1 MSPSRVLII
10 DDESNIRET
19 MRLALEAVGHT
30 AETAADGPAGL
41 ERFGS
46 GAEWDLVLLDQ
57 RMPGMDGIEVLRRIR
72 EIKPDAEVIM
82 VTAFATVDLA
92 VDAMKAGAMDFL
104 RKPFT
109 PDVLRRAVAAAIDRS
124 SIPSVPPTQPAVTSP
139 LPPGAGFRSLDG
151 FRFWPAP
158 DVASSG
164 ITVSGALRR
173 AFVVAS
179 PRGHTERCTLV
190 LSGRAVEAVLRLAGE
205 SNVPAGRV
213 SDAAAWAV
221 LMGRLWE
228 HREMPPDSIEVT
240 DLTPQ
245 HIEVLK
251 GLLKSSPEVLG
262 RRG

>member
-109 PDVLRRAVAAAIDRS
+109 PDVLRRAVAAGIERNRVAAAA
-124 SIPSVPPTQPAVTSP
+124 PAQPAPPAVP
-139 LPPGAGFRSLDG
+139 LRVGFRSLDG
-151 FRFWPAP
+151 YRFWPAP
-158 DVASSG
+158 DVAPSG
-164 ITVSGALRR
+164 ITVTGALRR

-179 PRGHTERCTLV
+179 PQGMTEQCTLV
-190 LSGRAVEAVLRLAGE
+190 LSGRAVEAVLRIAGE

-221 LMGRLWE
+221 LMSRLWE
-228 HREMPPDSIEVT
+228 QRGMPPASIEVA
-240 DLTPQ
+240 DLARQ

-251 GLLKSSPEVLG
+251 GLLKSSPEVWG